1 MREQA
6 SPEFGLDPDPINRH
20 HQRCLREGAAMMK
33 LTRRAQF
40 GGAIVRLAFA
50 VLPFPATSAHAEAPN
65 ASAAISPELRCAS
78 LSGLK
83 IPGTSIEIVKAEA
96 IPDAAPGTVRVRA
109 DVPDTVSVPIPAYCR
124 ADGVIDQR
132 VGVENKPYAIG
143 FAIALP
149 ERWNG
154 RFLFQGGG
162 GLNGS
167 VRPPLGA
174 QAAGDVPALARG
186 FAVVSTDSGHQGA
199 VFDGSFRKDQEAAL
213 NFAESSVGKVTTAAK
228 AIIARYYGQPVKRS
242 YFAGCSTGG
251 REGMLASSR
260 YPREFDGIV
269 SGDPAM
275 RTGYSNLGLAWA
287 NVAFNEVASRDESG
301 KPEPTKLFSASD
313 KKLITS
319 AILDACDAKDG
330 IKDGMIF
337 NPDACRFDPAQLV
350 CSGAKNDLCLSA
362 QQVGAVKKAFAGPR
376 NSSNVQVYP
385 PFPWDSGIA
394 AEGVSIPGILTTG
407 ARSPVG
413 PQNRERINV
422 DEIEQTIN
430 ADGMQRLTDTAYW
443 TNLTSFFGH
452 GGKILFYHGWSDPW
466 FSALDTLD
474 YYERMAKNSGGL
486 DQVREQ
492 SSRLFAVPGMGHCSS
507 GAATLD
513 HFDLLGAVVDWV
525 EQGKAP
531 DSVIATG
538 PAFPGRSRPLCAYP
552 QHAQYKGEGDPENA
566 ASFECRSN

>member
-1 MREQA
+1 MN
-6 SPEFGLDPDPINRH
+6 LI
-20 HQRCLREGAAMMK
+20 
-33 LTRRAQF
+33 RRAGL

-50 VLPFPATSAHAEAPN
+50 VVPFVVPAANAEAPN
-65 ASAAISPELRCAS
+65 ASPAISPELRCAS
-78 LSGLK
+78 LTRLK
-83 IPGTSIEIVKAEA
+83 IPGSTIEIVKAEEM
-96 IPDAAPGTVRVRA
+96 PDAAPGTVRVRPDA
-109 DVPDTVSVPIPAYCR
+109 PDTVPVSIPAYCR

-132 VGVENKPYAIG
+132 LGVDGKPYAIG

-154 RFLFQGGG
+154 RFLYQGGG

-213 NFAESSVGKVTTAAK
+213 NFAETSVGKVTTAAK
-228 AIIARYYGQPVKRS
+228 AIIARYYAQPVKRS

-251 REGMLASSR
+251 REGMLASAR
-260 YPREFDGIV
+260 YPGEFDGIV

-287 NVAFNEVASRDESG
+287 NVAFNEIASRDEAG
-301 KPEPTKLFSASD
+301 KPEPTKVFSASD
-313 KKLITS
+313 RKLVTN

-330 IKDGMIF
+330 LKDGMIF

-350 CSGAKNDLCLSA
+350 CSGAKNDLCLSPP
-362 QQVGAVKKAFAGPR
+362 QVGALKKAFAGPR
-376 NSSNVQVYP
+376 NSSGVQVYP

-413 PQNRERINV
+413 PPNRERINV
-422 DEIEQTIN
+422 DETEQTIN
-430 ADGMQRLTDTAYW
+430 ADGMQRLIDTAYW

-466 FSALDTLD
+466 FSPLDTLD
-474 YYERMAKNSGGL
+474 YYERMAKNSGGVE
-486 DQVREQ
+486 QVREN
-492 SSRLFAVPGMGHCSS
+492 SSRFFAVPGMGHCSS

-531 DSVIATG
+531 ESVIATG

-566 ASFECRSN
+566 ASFACQPQ